1 MFFDRFRAQSLK
13 SQKMAFPAP
22 KRGWVKNEALLEAQS
37 GSAEVLDNIFP
48 TAQGGRL
55 RKGCEKHATIAA
67 AAERI
72 FTWKSGGSE
81 VLLAATATDIYDVS
95 TPADPD
101 VSPAA
106 SVSSLT
112 NSDWSIANF
121 ANSAADYLI
130 LANGADSV
138 RAFDG
143 AAWTTPAITGVTSAD
158 LSQVWPFKEKLYF
171 IEGSTLSFWYLATS
185 AIAGAATEFPLKG
198 VFQLG
203 GSLLFGATW
212 SLDSGEGLDDA
223 CVFVTDQGE
232 IAVYLGTDPASAS
245 TWSLQGVYRIGV
257 PLNKNAHFKAG
268 GDLAILTEDGIIPLS
283 EALRKDRA
291 ALMSIATTF
300 PIEDAWQQAITNRSV
315 SYPFSVTLW
324 HSQTMLVIGT
334 PSIDGGNN
342 VAFVANARTGAW
354 CRFTGWDIQD
364 STVYNDNLYFCSE
377 NTFIYRGEVTG
388 SDNGTGYSGVWVPKF
403 AEGDP
408 SQKFAVHARFRGR
421 ASEEY
426 TVGMA
431 CFSDYEIG
439 SVSAGSSSTEESGD
453 VWGVGLWDT
462 MTWGGGENKQYLSDW
477 QSVTGQ
483 GASLAPAV
491 SIGSNRTTEPSI
503 EIIALDLVFQKGE
516 IL

>member
-1 MFFDRFRAQSLK
+1 MLFDRFRAQSLK
-13 SQKMAFPAP
+13 SSKASFSAP
-22 KRGWVKNEALLEAQS
+22 KKGWVKNESLLEPQQGA
-37 GSAEVLDNIFP
+37 AEVLDNVFP

-55 RKGCEKHATIAA
+55 RKGCEKHATIGGAVKKM
-67 AAERI
+67 

-81 VLLAATATDIYDVS
+81 LLFAASATDIYDVT
-95 TPADPD
+95 TPADVD
-101 VSPAA
+101 VAPTA

-112 NSDWSIANF
+112 NGDWSIANF

-143 AAWTTPAITGVTSAD
+143 TTWTTPAITGVTSST

-171 IEGSTLSFWYLATS
+171 IEGDTLSFWYLATN

-212 SLDSGEGLDDA
+212 SLDSGEGLDDV

-232 IAVYLGTDPASAS
+232 IAVYIGTDPASAS

-257 PLNKNAHFKAG
+257 PLNKNAFFKAG

-291 ALMSIATTF
+291 ALMAVAITF
-300 PIEDAWQQAITNRSV
+300 PIEDAWQQAIAGRS
-315 SYPFSVTLW
+315 SSFPFSVSLW

-334 PSIDGGNN
+334 PSIDGGTD

-364 STVYNDNLYFCSE
+364 STIHEDSLYFGSAD
-377 NTFIYRGEVTG
+377 TFIYQGDVTG
-388 SDNGTGYSGVWVPKF
+388 TDNGTEYAGLWIPKF
-403 AEGDP
+403 SEGNP

-421 ASEEY
+421 AGETY
-426 TVGMA
+426 AVGIA
-431 CFSDYEIG
+431 AFSDYEVG
-439 SVSAGSSSTEESGD
+439 SVGSVAAATEESD
-453 VWGVGLWDT
+453 NVWGAGLWGT
-462 MTWGGGENKQYLSDW
+462 MTWGGSEYKQYVSDW
-477 QSVTGQ
+477 QTVTGQ
-483 GASLAPAV
+483 GTSLAPAV
-491 SIGSNRTTEPSI
+491 RIGSNRATEPTL
-503 EIIALDLVFQKGE
+503 EIIALDLLYNQGE